1 MIVLR
6 LFLILVLIAIN
17 GFFAAVEFSLV
28 AMRQSRI
35 RQLVKQGNLRAKIV
49 ETLAADMGTVVSGV
63 QVGITLTSLALGYLG
78 ELTLAGFLDPLFHD
92 VPGRYAALAA
102 HTAALL
108 VAFGL
113 LTILQV
119 VLGELVPKNLS
130 LAQAERVALL
140 VARPFQWF
148 LNTFRWAIE
157 FLDAFAGKFVKALG
171 VKSTRA
177 HAAIRSEE
185 ELRILV
191 EQARERGVL
200 APAEERFIHGAMNLG
215 DVQVREIMVPRPDI
229 HALPADASLEDV
241 MKIIA
246 ITQRSRIP
254 VYQGTLDHVLG
265 FVHIKDLIWI
275 LLDRARRAE
284 DDQPSSDFHLKNIL
298 RDVLIVP
305 ESKPAI
311 ELLLEFRTHRT
322 GLAMAVDEFGTILG
336 LVTLEDIL
344 EQMVGEIHDE
354 FDVVEHPLTL
364 ADGSVIFDA
373 SLKIHDLAQF
383 HVNLPEN
390 FVYETL
396 AGFVLSHLGFLPRGS
411 ESFEDH
417 GYRFTIM
424 EMEGRRISRV
434 KVKRLDDV
442 TALTPSAEK
451 ITVGAPSD
459 SSPAPPASSSS
470 VSSTTSSESRE
481 PSRRSRGKGRNSA
494 RENARDD
501 AGENVREDK

>member
-6 LFLILVLIAIN
+6 LFSIFILIAIN

-28 AMRQSRI
+28 AVRHSRI
-35 RQLVKQGNLRAKIV
+35 RQLVKHGNQSARVV
-49 ETLAADMGTVVSGV
+49 ETLTADMGMVVSGV

-78 ELTLAGFLDPLFHD
+78 ELTLARFLDPIFHE
-92 VPGRYAALAA
+92 VTGKYAALAA
-102 HTAALL
+102 HTTALI

-113 LTILQV
+113 LTVLQV
-119 VLGELVPKNLS
+119 VLGELVPKNMS

-148 LNTFRWAIE
+148 LKTFRWAI
-157 FLDAFAGKFVKALG
+157 LLLNAFAGKFTKALG
-171 VKSTRA
+171 VKMTRA
-177 HAAIRSEE
+177 HSMVRSEE
-185 ELRILV
+185 ELLILV
-191 EQARERGVL
+191 EQARASGVL

-229 HALPADASLEDV
+229 HALPANAPLEDV
-241 MKIIA
+241 MKMIA

-275 LLDRARRAE
+275 LMDRARRAE
-284 DDQPSSDFHLKNIL
+284 EGQPPAEFQLKNVL
-298 RDVLIVP
+298 REVLIVP
-305 ESKPAI
+305 ETKPAI
-311 ELLLEFRTHRT
+311 ELLVEFRTHRT

-373 SLKIHDLAQF
+373 SLKIHDLSQF
-383 HVNLPEN
+383 HVNLPED
-390 FVYETL
+390 FIYETL
-396 AGFVLSHLGFLPRGS
+396 AGFVLSHLGFVPRGG

-424 EMEGRRISRV
+424 EMEGRRIARV
-434 KVKRLDDV
+434 KIKRLDDPGAIV
-442 TALTPSAEK
+442 PAAEK
-451 ITVGAPSD
+451 AAAAAKSPPSTSATPVV
-459 SSPAPPASSSS
+459 SSSASSQK
-470 VSSTTSSESRE
+470 T
-481 PSRRSRGKGRNSA
+481 SRRTRGSDQG
-494 RENARDD
+494 NAR
-501 AGENVREDK
+501 GNE

>member
-6 LFLILVLIAIN
+6 LFSILILIAIN

-28 AMRQSRI
+28 AIRHSRI
-35 RQLVKQGNLRAKIV
+35 RQLVKHGNASARIV

-78 ELTLAGFLDPLFHD
+78 ELTLAQFLDPIFRE
-92 VPGRYAALAA
+92 VPGRYAAIAA
-102 HTAALL
+102 HGAALV

-130 LAQAERVALL
+130 LAQSERVALL
-140 VARPFQWF
+140 IARPFEWF
-148 LNTFRWAIE
+148 LKTFRWAIAL
-157 FLDAFAGKFVKALG
+157 LDVFAGKFVKALG
-171 VKSTRA
+171 VKTTRA
-177 HAAIRSEE
+177 HSAVRSEE

-229 HALPADASLEDV
+229 HALRDDASLEDV

-265 FVHIKDLIWI
+265 FVHIKDLLWI

-284 DDQPSSDFHLKNIL
+284 EDQPAGDFHLKNML
-298 RDVLIVP
+298 REVLIVP
-305 ESKPAI
+305 ETKPAI

-373 SLKIHDLAQF
+373 SLKVHDLTQF

-390 FVYETL
+390 VVYETL
-396 AGFVLSHLGFLPRGS
+396 AGFVLSHLGFLPRGG

-424 EMEGRRISRV
+424 EMEGRRIARV
-434 KVKRLDDV
+434 KIKRLDDAS
-442 TALTPSAEK
+442 ALTPSSEK
-451 ITVGAPSD
+451 DAVTSR
-459 SSPAPPASSSS
+459 ASSSS
-470 VSSTTSSESRE
+470 SSTGASSSSSSSGTRE
-481 PSRRSRGKGRNSA
+481 TSRRTRGN
-494 RENARDD
+494 E
-501 AGENVREDK
+501 

>member
-6 LFLILVLIAIN
+6 LFSILILIAIN

-28 AMRQSRI
+28 AIRHSRI
-35 RQLVKQGNLRAKIV
+35 QQLVKHGNPRARVV
-49 ETLAADMGTVVSGV
+49 EALAADMGTVISGV

-78 ELTLAGFLDPLFHD
+78 ELTLAGFLDPIFRA
-92 VPGRYAALAA
+92 VPGRYAAIAA
-102 HTAALL
+102 HTSALIVAFALL
-108 VAFGL
+108 TV
-113 LTILQV
+113 LQV

-148 LNTFRWAIE
+148 LSTFRWAIV
-157 FLDAFAGKFVKALG
+157 LLNAFAGKFVKALG
-171 VKSTRA
+171 VKVARGHS
-177 HAAIRSEE
+177 AALSGE

-229 HALPADASLEDV
+229 HALPADATLEDV
-241 MKIIA
+241 MKMIA

-284 DDQPSSDFHLKNIL
+284 EDQAPADFQL
-298 RDVLIVP
+298 RNMLREVLIVP
-305 ESKPAI
+305 ETKPAI
-311 ELLLEFRTHRT
+311 ELLVEFRTHRT

-373 SLKIHDLAQF
+373 SLKIHDLTQF
-383 HVNLPEN
+383 HVDLPEN

-396 AGFVLSHLGFLPRGS
+396 AGFVLSHLGFLPRGG
-411 ESFEDH
+411 ESFEEH

-424 EMEGRRISRV
+424 EMEGRRIARV
-434 KVKRLDDV
+434 KIKRLDDAG
-442 TALTPSAEK
+442 ALAHATGKAAVAAKSSPSSSAAPVGPSAS
-451 ITVGAPSD
+451 G
-459 SSPAPPASSSS
+459 
-470 VSSTTSSESRE
+470 SRK
-481 PSRRSRGKGRNSA
+481 PSRRARGRTRGN
-494 RENARDD
+494 E
-501 AGENVREDK
+501 

>member
-6 LFLILVLIAIN
+6 LFSIFILIAIN

-28 AMRQSRI
+28 AVRHSRI
-35 RQLVKQGNLRAKIV
+35 RQLVKHGNQSARVV
-49 ETLAADMGTVVSGV
+49 EALTADMGTLVSGV

-78 ELTLAGFLDPLFHD
+78 ELTLARFLDPIFHE
-92 VPGRYAALAA
+92 VPGKYAALAA
-102 HTAALL
+102 HTAALI

-113 LTILQV
+113 LTVLQV
-119 VLGELVPKNLS
+119 VLGELVPKNMS

-148 LNTFRWAIE
+148 LKTFRWAI
-157 FLDAFAGKFVKALG
+157 LLLNALAGKFTKALG
-171 VKSTRA
+171 VKMTRA
-177 HAAIRSEE
+177 HSMVRSEE
-185 ELRILV
+185 ELLILV
-191 EQARERGVL
+191 EQARASGVL

-229 HALPADASLEDV
+229 HALPANAPLEDV
-241 MKIIA
+241 MKMIA

-275 LLDRARRAE
+275 LMDRARHAE
-284 DDQPSSDFHLKNIL
+284 EGQPPAEFQLKNVL
-298 RDVLIVP
+298 REVLIVP
-305 ESKPAI
+305 ETKPAI
-311 ELLLEFRTHRT
+311 ELLVEFRTHRT

-373 SLKIHDLAQF
+373 SLKIHELSQF
-383 HVNLPEN
+383 HVNLPED

-396 AGFVLSHLGFLPRGS
+396 AGFVLSHLGFLPRGG

-424 EMEGRRISRV
+424 EMEGRRIARV
-434 KVKRLDDV
+434 KIKRLDD
-442 TALTPSAEK
+442 ASAIAPAAEK
-451 ITVGAPSD
+451 ATA
-459 SSPAPPASSSS
+459 AAKPPASTSAAPVASSS
-470 VSSTTSSESRE
+470 AGSQKT
-481 PSRRSRGKGRNSA
+481 SRRTRGGDLG
-494 RENARDD
+494 NAR
-501 AGENVREDK
+501 GNE

>member
-1 MIVLR
+1 MVVLR
-6 LFLILVLIAIN
+6 LFSIFILIAIN

-28 AMRQSRI
+28 AVRHSRI
-35 RQLVKQGNLRAKIV
+35 RQLVKHGNARARIV
-49 ETLAADMGTVVSGV
+49 EALTSDMGTVISGV

-78 ELTLAGFLDPLFHD
+78 ELTLTRFLDPIFRE
-92 VPGRYAALAA
+92 VPGRYAAIVA
-102 HTAALL
+102 HGAALL

-113 LTILQV
+113 LTVLQV
-119 VLGELVPKNLS
+119 ALGELVPKNLS

-148 LNTFRWAIE
+148 LSTFRWAIV
-157 FLDAFAGKFVKALG
+157 LLNAFAGKFVKALG
-171 VKSTRA
+171 VKMPRA
-177 HAAIRSEE
+177 HSAVRSEE

-200 APAEERFIHGAMNLG
+200 APAEERFIHGAMNLSE
-215 DVQVREIMVPRPDI
+215 VKVREIMVPRPDI
-229 HALPADASLEDV
+229 HALPADATLEDV

-284 DDQPSSDFHLKNIL
+284 EEQPPVDFQLKNVL
-298 RDVLIVP
+298 REVLIVP
-305 ESKPAI
+305 ETKRAI
-311 ELLLEFRTHRT
+311 ELLVEFRTHRT

-373 SLKIHDLAQF
+373 SLKIHDLSQF
-383 HVNLPEN
+383 HVNLPED

-396 AGFVLSHLGFLPRGS
+396 AGFVLSHLGFLPRGG

-424 EMEGRRISRV
+424 EMEGRRIARV
-434 KVKRLDDV
+434 KIKRV
-442 TALTPSAEK
+442 EEAGATPPPAE
-451 ITVGAPSD
+451 TERAAAAANS
-459 SSPAPPASSSS
+459 PASSPEAPSS
-470 VSSTTSSESRE
+470 SPQS
-481 PSRRSRGKGRNSA
+481 SRRGQGT
-494 RENARDD
+494 E
-501 AGENVREDK
+501 

>member
-6 LFLILVLIAIN
+6 LFSILILIAIN

-28 AMRQSRI
+28 AIRHSRI
-35 RQLVKQGNLRAKIV
+35 RQLVKHGNSSARIV
-49 ETLAADMGTVVSGV
+49 EALAADMGTVVSGV

-78 ELTLAGFLDPLFHD
+78 ELTLARFLDPIFRE
-92 VPGRYAALAA
+92 VPGRYAAMAA
-102 HTAALL
+102 HGAAL
-108 VAFGL
+108 VVSFAL

-140 VARPFQWF
+140 IARPFQWF
-148 LNTFRWAIE
+148 LRTFRWAIAL
-157 FLDAFAGKFVKALG
+157 LDVFAGKFVKALG
-171 VKSTRA
+171 VKMARTHSA
-177 HAAIRSEE
+177 VRSEE

-229 HALPADASLEDV
+229 HALPADAPLEDV

-284 DDQPSSDFHLKNIL
+284 EDQPASEFHLKNVL
-298 RDVLIVP
+298 REVLIVP
-305 ESKPAI
+305 ETKPAI

-373 SLKIHDLAQF
+373 SLKVHELAHF

-390 FVYETL
+390 VVYETL
-396 AGFVLSHLGFLPRGS
+396 AGFVLSHLGFLPRGG

-424 EMEGRRISRV
+424 EMEGRRIARV
-434 KVKRLDDV
+434 KIRRLDDASALAPSSEKNVV
-442 TALTPSAEK
+442 TSRASSPSSGAGASESGTPSR
-451 ITVGAPSD
+451 T
-459 SSPAPPASSSS
+459 
-470 VSSTTSSESRE
+470 
-481 PSRRSRGKGRNSA
+481 RGN
-494 RENARDD
+494 E
-501 AGENVREDK
+501 

>member
-6 LFLILVLIAIN
+6 LFAILILIAIN
-17 GFFAAVEFSLV
+17 AFFAAVEFSLV

-35 RQLVKQGNLRAKIV
+35 RQLVKHGNPRARVV
-49 ETLAADMGTVVSGV
+49 ETLAADIGTVVSGV

-78 ELTLAGFLDPLFHD
+78 ELTLAGFLDPIFRA
-92 VPGRYAALAA
+92 VPGRYAAVAA
-102 HTAALL
+102 HTGALIAAFALL
-108 VAFGL
+108 TV
-113 LTILQV
+113 LQV

-148 LNTFRWAIE
+148 LNTFRWAIV
-157 FLDAFAGKFVKALG
+157 LLNAFAGKFVKALG
-171 VKSTRA
+171 VKMARA
-177 HAAIRSEE
+177 QSAVRSEE

-229 HALPADASLEDV
+229 HALPADATLEDV

-284 DDQPSSDFHLKNIL
+284 EDQPHGEFQLGNVL
-298 RDVLIVP
+298 REVLIVP
-305 ESKPAI
+305 ETKPAI
-311 ELLLEFRTHRT
+311 ELLVEFRAHRT

-373 SLKIHDLAQF
+373 SLKIHELTQF
-383 HVNLPEN
+383 RVDLPEN

-396 AGFVLSHLGFLPRGS
+396 AGFVLSHLGFLPRGG

-424 EMEGRRISRV
+424 EMEGRRIARV
-434 KVKRLDDV
+434 KIKRTDE
-442 TALTPSAEK
+442 A
-451 ITVGAPSD
+451 GAPPSGEKGAVV
-459 SSPAPPASSSS
+459 SRAAASASQS
-470 VSSTTSSESRE
+470 
-481 PSRRSRGKGRNSA
+481 PSRGTPGSTGGR
-494 RENARDD
+494 E
-501 AGENVREDK
+501 

>member
-6 LFLILVLIAIN
+6 LFSIFILIAIN

-28 AMRQSRI
+28 AVRHSRI
-35 RQLVKQGNLRAKIV
+35 RQLVKHGNQSARVV
-49 ETLAADMGTVVSGV
+49 EALTADMGTVISGV

-78 ELTLAGFLDPLFHD
+78 ELTLARFLDPIFRE
-92 VPGRYAALAA
+92 VPGKYAALAA
-102 HTAALL
+102 HTTALI

-113 LTILQV
+113 LTVLQV
-119 VLGELVPKNLS
+119 VLGELVPKNMS

-148 LNTFRWAIE
+148 LKTFRWAI
-157 FLDAFAGKFVKALG
+157 LLLNAFAGKFTKALG
-171 VKSTRA
+171 VKMTRA
-177 HAAIRSEE
+177 HSMVRSEE
-185 ELRILV
+185 ELLILV
-191 EQARERGVL
+191 EQARASGVL

-229 HALPADASLEDV
+229 HALPANAPLEDV
-241 MKIIA
+241 MKMIA

-275 LLDRARRAE
+275 LMDRARRAE
-284 DDQPSSDFHLKNIL
+284 EGQPPAEFQLKNVL
-298 RDVLIVP
+298 REVLIVP
-305 ESKPAI
+305 ETKPAI
-311 ELLLEFRTHRT
+311 ELLVEFRTHRT

-373 SLKIHDLAQF
+373 SLKIHDLSQF
-383 HVNLPEN
+383 HVNLPED
-390 FVYETL
+390 FIYETL
-396 AGFVLSHLGFLPRGS
+396 AGFVLSHLGFVPRGG

-424 EMEGRRISRV
+424 EMEGRRIARV
-434 KVKRLDDV
+434 KIKRLDDPGAIV
-442 TALTPSAEK
+442 PAAEK
-451 ITVGAPSD
+451 AAAAAKSPPSTSATPVV
-459 SSPAPPASSSS
+459 SSSASSQK
-470 VSSTTSSESRE
+470 T
-481 PSRRSRGKGRNSA
+481 SRRTRGSDQG
-494 RENARDD
+494 NAR
-501 AGENVREDK
+501 GNE

>member
-6 LFLILVLIAIN
+6 LFSILILIAIN

-28 AMRQSRI
+28 AIRHSRI
-35 RQLVKQGNLRAKIV
+35 RQLVKHGNPSARVV
-49 ETLAADMGTVVSGV
+49 EALAADMSTVISGV

-78 ELTLAGFLDPLFHD
+78 EVTLAGFLDPIFRE
-92 VPGRYAALAA
+92 VPGRYAAVAA
-102 HTAALL
+102 HSAALI

-113 LTILQV
+113 LTVLQV
-119 VLGELVPKNLS
+119 VLGELVPKSMS

-148 LNTFRWAIE
+148 LNTFRWAIVV
-157 FLDAFAGKFVKALG
+157 LNAFAGKFVRALG
-171 VKSTRA
+171 VKVTRA
-177 HAAIRSEE
+177 HSAVRSEE

-200 APAEERFIHGAMNLG
+200 APAEERFIHGAMKLG

-229 HALPADASLEDV
+229 HALRDDATLEDA
-241 MKIIA
+241 MKMIA

-265 FVHIKDLIWI
+265 FVHIKDLIWV
-275 LLDRARRAE
+275 LLDRTRRAE
-284 DDQPSSDFHLKNIL
+284 EDQPPPDFQLKHIL
-298 RDVLIVP
+298 REALIVP
-305 ESKPAI
+305 ETKPAM
-311 ELLLEFRTHRT
+311 ELLVEFRARRT

-373 SLKIHDLAQF
+373 SLKIHELSQF
-383 HVNLPEN
+383 HVNLPED

-396 AGFVLSHLGFLPRGS
+396 AGFVLSHLGFLPRGG

-417 GYRFTIM
+417 GYRFMIM
-424 EMEGRRISRV
+424 EMEGRRIARV
-434 KVKRLDDV
+434 KIKRLDEV
-442 TALTPSAEK
+442 SALTPSAEK
-451 ITVGAPSD
+451 AAVAFRGSTSAAASTV
-459 SSPAPPASSSS
+459 AS
-470 VSSTTSSESRE
+470 
-481 PSRRSRGKGRNSA
+481 PSRVEKSSRRG
-494 RENARDD
+494 RENPR
-501 AGENVREDK
+501 GHE

>member
-6 LFLILVLIAIN
+6 LFSIFILIAIN

-28 AMRQSRI
+28 AVRHSRI
-35 RQLVKQGNLRAKIV
+35 RQLVKHGNQSARVV
-49 ETLAADMGTVVSGV
+49 ETLTADMGMVVSGV

-78 ELTLAGFLDPLFHD
+78 ELTLARFLDPIFHE
-92 VPGRYAALAA
+92 VPGKYAALAA
-102 HTAALL
+102 HTTALI

-113 LTILQV
+113 LTVLQV
-119 VLGELVPKNLS
+119 VLGELVPKNMS

-148 LNTFRWAIE
+148 LKTFRWAI
-157 FLDAFAGKFVKALG
+157 LLLNAFAGKFTKALG
-171 VKSTRA
+171 VKMTRA
-177 HAAIRSEE
+177 HSMVRSEE
-185 ELRILV
+185 ELLILV
-191 EQARERGVL
+191 EQARASGVL

-229 HALPADASLEDV
+229 HALPANAPLEDV
-241 MKIIA
+241 MKMIA

-275 LLDRARRAE
+275 LMDRARRAE
-284 DDQPSSDFHLKNIL
+284 EGQPPAEFQLKNVL
-298 RDVLIVP
+298 REVLIVP
-305 ESKPAI
+305 ETKPAI
-311 ELLLEFRTHRT
+311 ELLVEFRTHRT

-373 SLKIHDLAQF
+373 SLKIHDLSQF
-383 HVNLPEN
+383 HVNLPED
-390 FVYETL
+390 FIYETL
-396 AGFVLSHLGFLPRGS
+396 AGFVLSHLGFVPRGG

-424 EMEGRRISRV
+424 EMEGRRIARV
-434 KVKRLDDV
+434 KIKRLDDPGAIV
-442 TALTPSAEK
+442 PAAEK
-451 ITVGAPSD
+451 AAAAAKSPPSTSATPVV
-459 SSPAPPASSSS
+459 SSSASSQK
-470 VSSTTSSESRE
+470 T
-481 PSRRSRGKGRNSA
+481 SRRTRGSDQG
-494 RENARDD
+494 NAR
-501 AGENVREDK
+501 GNE

>member
-1 MIVLR
+1 MIVFH
-6 LFLILVLIAIN
+6 LFFIFILIAIN
-17 GFFAAVEFSLV
+17 AFFAAVEFSLV
-28 AMRQSRI
+28 AVRHSRI
-35 RQLVKQGNLRAKIV
+35 RQLVRHGNASARVV
-49 ETLAADMGTVVSGV
+49 EALTADMSSVVSGV

-78 ELTLAGFLDPLFHD
+78 ELTLARFLDPIFRE

-102 HTAALL
+102 HTAALI

-113 LTILQV
+113 LTVLQV
-119 VLGELVPKNLS
+119 VLGELVPKTLS

-148 LNTFRWAIE
+148 LNTFRWAIV
-157 FLDAFAGKFVKALG
+157 LLNAFAGKFVKVLG
-171 VKSTRA
+171 VKASRA
-177 HAAIRSEE
+177 HSAVRSEE

-200 APAEERFIHGAMNLG
+200 EPAEERFIHGAMNLG

-229 HALPADASLEDV
+229 HALAAEATLEDA

-284 DDQPSSDFHLKNIL
+284 EGQPPPEFHLKHVL
-298 RDVLIVP
+298 REVLIVP
-305 ESKPAI
+305 ETKPAI

-344 EQMVGEIHDE
+344 EQLVGEIHDE
-354 FDVVEHPLTL
+354 FDVVEHPLAL

-373 SLKIHDLAQF
+373 SLKIHDLLQF
-383 HVNLPEN
+383 HVELPED

-396 AGFVLSHLGFLPRGS
+396 AGFVLSHLGFLPRGG

-424 EMEGRRISRV
+424 EMEGRRIARV
-434 KVKRLDDV
+434 KIKRLDDAA
-442 TALTPSAEK
+442 ALAPSADK
-451 ITVGAPSD
+451 AAVAAKSAVGTPET
-459 SSPAPPASSSS
+459 APPQSASRK
-470 VSSTTSSESRE
+470 T
-481 PSRRSRGKGRNSA
+481 SRRT
-494 RENARDD
+494 REH
-501 AGENVREDK
+501 E

>member
-6 LFLILVLIAIN
+6 LFSILILIAIN

-28 AMRQSRI
+28 AIRHSRI
-35 RQLVKQGNLRAKIV
+35 RQLVKHGNASARIV

-78 ELTLAGFLDPLFHD
+78 ELTLARFLDPIFRE
-92 VPGRYAALAA
+92 VPGRYAAMAA
-102 HTAALL
+102 HGAAL
-108 VAFGL
+108 VAAFGL

-140 VARPFQWF
+140 IARPFEWF
-148 LNTFRWAIE
+148 LKTFRWAIAL
-157 FLDAFAGKFVKALG
+157 LDVFAGKFVKALG
-171 VKSTRA
+171 VKVARTHSA
-177 HAAIRSEE
+177 VRSEE

-191 EQARERGVL
+191 EQAGERGVL
-200 APAEERFIHGAMNLG
+200 EPAEERFIHGAMNLG

-229 HALPADASLEDV
+229 HALPADAPLEDV

-284 DDQPSSDFHLKNIL
+284 EDQPPAEFHLKNVL
-298 RDVLIVP
+298 REVLIVP
-305 ESKPAI
+305 ETKPAI

-354 FDVVEHPLTL
+354 FDVVEHPLAL

-373 SLKIHDLAQF
+373 SLKVHELGQF

-390 FVYETL
+390 VVYETL
-396 AGFVLSHLGFLPRGS
+396 AGFVLSHLGFLPRGG

-424 EMEGRRISRV
+424 EMEGRRIARV
-434 KVKRLDDV
+434 KIKRLDDAS
-442 TALTPSAEK
+442 ALTPSSEK
-451 ITVGAPSD
+451 TTAVSGT
-459 SSPAPPASSSS
+459 SSSS
-470 VSSTTSSESRE
+470 SPRSSGGGASGSTSAVPET
-481 PSRRSRGKGRNSA
+481 SRGTRGK
-494 RENARDD
+494 E
-501 AGENVREDK
+501 

>member
-35 RQLVKQGNLRAKIV
+35 RQLVKQGNARARVV
-49 ETLAADMGTVVSGV
+49 EALAADMGAVVSGV

-78 ELTLAGFLDPLFHD
+78 ELTLARFLESLFREI
-92 VPGRYAALAA
+92 PGRYAAIAA
-102 HTAALL
+102 HGAAL
-108 VAFGL
+108 VVSFAL
-113 LTILQV
+113 LTVLQV

-148 LNTFRWAIE
+148 LRTFRWAIE
-157 FLDAFAGKFVKALG
+157 LLDAFAGKFVKALG
-171 VKSTRA
+171 VKGVRA

-191 EQARERGVL
+191 EQARELDVL

-254 VYQGTLDHVLG
+254 VYQGALDHVLG

-284 DDQPSSDFHLKNIL
+284 EDQPPSEFQLKNIL

-305 ESKPAI
+305 ETKPAI
-311 ELLLEFRTHRT
+311 ELLLEFRAHRT

-373 SLKIHDLAQF
+373 SLKIHELVQF
-383 HVNLPEN
+383 HVNLPET

-396 AGFVLSHLGFLPRGS
+396 AGFVLSHLGFLPRGG
-411 ESFEDH
+411 ETFEDH

-424 EMEGRRISRV
+424 EMEGRRIARV
-434 KVKRLDDV
+434 KIKRLADSS
-442 TALTPSAEK
+442 ALAPSAERGSEK
-451 ITVGAPSD
+451 ATVNAGPPSGAARLPER
-459 SSPAPPASSSS
+459 SPAAGASSE
-470 VSSTTSSESRE
+470 TSGKK
-481 PSRRSRGKGRNSA
+481 PRRA
-494 RENARDD
+494 RRTAQDCE
-501 AGENVREDK
+501 

>member
-6 LFLILVLIAIN
+6 LFSILILIAIN

-28 AMRQSRI
+28 AIRHSRI
-35 RQLVKQGNLRAKIV
+35 RQLVKHGNPRARVV
-49 ETLAADMGTVVSGV
+49 EVLAADMGTVISGV

-78 ELTLAGFLDPLFHD
+78 ELTLAGFLDPIFRE
-92 VPGRYAALAA
+92 VPGRYAAIAA
-102 HTAALL
+102 HTSALIVAFALL
-108 VAFGL
+108 TA
-113 LTILQV
+113 LQV

-148 LNTFRWAIE
+148 LGTFRWAIV
-157 FLDAFAGKFVKALG
+157 LLNAFAGKFVRALG
-171 VKSTRA
+171 VKMARGHSA
-177 HAAIRSEE
+177 VRSGED
-185 ELRILV
+185 LRILV

-229 HALPADASLEDV
+229 HALPADATLEDV
-241 MKIIA
+241 MKMIA

-284 DDQPSSDFHLKNIL
+284 EGQTPADFQL
-298 RDVLIVP
+298 RNMLREVLIVP
-305 ESKPAI
+305 ETKPAI
-311 ELLLEFRTHRT
+311 ELLVEFRTHRT

-373 SLKIHDLAQF
+373 SLKIHDLTQF

-396 AGFVLSHLGFLPRGS
+396 AGFVLSHLGFLPRGG
-411 ESFEDH
+411 ESFEEH

-434 KVKRLDDV
+434 KIKRLDDAGAPAHATEKAAV
-442 TALTPSAEK
+442 AAKPSPSSPSGPAPSAAP
-451 ITVGAPSD
+451 VG
-459 SSPAPPASSSS
+459 PPPTAS
-470 VSSTTSSESRE
+470 RK
-481 PSRRSRGKGRNSA
+481 PSRRARGRTRGN
-494 RENARDD
+494 E
-501 AGENVREDK
+501 

>member
-6 LFLILVLIAIN
+6 LFSILILIAIN

-28 AMRQSRI
+28 AIRHSRI
-35 RQLVKQGNLRAKIV
+35 RQLVRHGNPRARVV
-49 ETLAADMGTVVSGV
+49 ETLAADMGTVISGV

-78 ELTLAGFLDPLFHD
+78 ELTLAGFLDPIFRE
-92 VPGRYAALAA
+92 VPGRYAAIAA
-102 HTAALL
+102 HTSALIVAFALL
-108 VAFGL
+108 TV
-113 LTILQV
+113 LQV

-148 LNTFRWAIE
+148 LSTFRWAIV
-157 FLDAFAGKFVKALG
+157 LLNAFAGKFVKALG
-171 VKSTRA
+171 VKVARGHSSA
-177 HAAIRSEE
+177 FSGE

-229 HALPADASLEDV
+229 HALPADATLEDV
-241 MKIIA
+241 MKMIA

-284 DDQPSSDFHLKNIL
+284 EDQAPADFQL
-298 RDVLIVP
+298 RNMLREVLIVP
-305 ESKPAI
+305 ETKPAI
-311 ELLLEFRTHRT
+311 ELLVEFRTHRT

-373 SLKIHDLAQF
+373 SLKIHDLTQF
-383 HVNLPEN
+383 HVDLPEN

-396 AGFVLSHLGFLPRGS
+396 AGFVLSHLGFLPRGG

-424 EMEGRRISRV
+424 EMEGRRIARV
-434 KVKRLDDV
+434 KIKRLDDAG
-442 TALTPSAEK
+442 ALPHPTEKAAVASKSPSSSAAPAGPSAS
-451 ITVGAPSD
+451 G
-459 SSPAPPASSSS
+459 
-470 VSSTTSSESRE
+470 SRK
-481 PSRRSRGKGRNSA
+481 PSRRARGRK
-494 RENARDD
+494 
-501 AGENVREDK
+501 

>member
-6 LFLILVLIAIN
+6 LFSIFILIAIN
-17 GFFAAVEFSLV
+17 AFFAAVEFSLV
-28 AMRQSRI
+28 AARHPRI
-35 RQLVKQGNLRAKIV
+35 RQLVRHGNVRARVV
-49 ETLAADMGTVVSGV
+49 EALAADMSTVISGV

-78 ELTLAGFLDPLFHD
+78 EETLAGVLDPIFRE
-92 VPGRYAALAA
+92 VPGRYAAIAA
-102 HTAALL
+102 HTAALI

-113 LTILQV
+113 LTVLQV
-119 VLGELVPKNLS
+119 VLGELVPKTLS

-148 LNTFRWAIE
+148 LNTFRWAIV
-157 FLDAFAGKFVKALG
+157 LLNAFAGKFVKALG
-171 VKSTRA
+171 VKTPRA
-177 HAAIRSEE
+177 HSAVRSEE

-200 APAEERFIHGAMNLG
+200 APAEERFIHGAINLG

-229 HALPADASLEDV
+229 HALPADATLEDV

-265 FVHIKDLIWI
+265 FAHIKDLLWI

-284 DDQPSSDFHLKNIL
+284 EGQPPTEFHLKNVL
-298 RDVLIVP
+298 REVLIVP
-305 ESKPAI
+305 ETKRAI
-311 ELLLEFRTHRT
+311 ELLVEFRTRRT

-344 EQMVGEIHDE
+344 EQLVGEIHDE
-354 FDVVEHPLTL
+354 FDVVEHPLAL

-373 SLKIHDLAQF
+373 SLKIHDLIQF
-383 HVNLPEN
+383 HVNLPED

-396 AGFVLSHLGFLPRGS
+396 AGFVLSHLGFLPRGG

-417 GYRFTIM
+417 GYRFTII
-424 EMEGRRISRV
+424 EMEGRRIARV
-434 KVKRLDDV
+434 KIKRVEDASAP
-442 TALTPSAEK
+442 ALPAEKAAVASRSATPSEAASPS
-451 ITVGAPSD
+451 APHS
-459 SSPAPPASSSS
+459 ASS
-470 VSSTTSSESRE
+470 T
-481 PSRRSRGKGRNSA
+481 RG
-494 RENARDD
+494 NARQN
-501 AGENVREDK
+501 E